1 MEDNGKG
8 LLGAS
13 GKDKELQDLPFY
25 KFIIDS
31 LPVAVI
37 TVSSELKIT
46 SFNPAAE
53 ELTGYPLKEAI
64 GRYCGDILQGG
75 MCRIN
80 CPLKTVINRRN
91 PIVRLETT
99 IQNKRG
105 DTVPVRMNTAA
116 LLEDDGKLIGGVE
129 AFQDISHIK
138 ALEREK
144 ANLTSMIA
152 HDMKSSLAIIGGLVL
167 RVLKKKSNVD
177 EEKQEK
183 YLEIIRKEEG
193 KLESLI
199 DEFLEFSR
207 LQTGALRL
215 NFSTTSLDRELL
227 ELVEVYQPR
236 ALQNGIHLE
245 LELKEALPI
254 IEADTNRLH
263 RVFTNLLGNA
273 LKFSKEK
280 SKVTITTH
288 VTDQDVII
296 KFIDRGTG
304 IDPRDIPY
312 IFEPFHRGQ
321 NQKKS
326 EGYGL
331 GLAAVKAIVEGHGG
345 RVFVESKLGKGSI
358 FTVVLPK
365 DRKAEDLQNHSI

>member
-263 RVFTNLLGNA
+263 RVFANILGNA

>member
-13 GKDKELQDLPFY
+13 GRDKELQYLPFY

-46 SFNPAAE
+46 SFNPTAE
-53 ELTGYPLKEAI
+53 ELTGYSVKEAM
-64 GRYCGDILQGG
+64 GHYCGDILQGG
-75 MCRIN
+75 MCRVN

-152 HDMKSSLAIIGGLVL
+152 HDMKSSLAIIGGFVL
-167 RVLKKKSNVD
+167 RVLKKKSHVD

-199 DEFLEFSR
+199 DEFLEFSH

-227 ELVEVYQPR
+227 ELVEVYQPN

-263 RVFTNLLGNA
+263 RVFANILGNA

-288 VTDQDVII
+288 VTDLDVII
-296 KFIDRGTG
+296 KFIDQGPG

-365 DRKAEDLQNHSI
+365 ERKTEEIKRKL

>member
-1 MEDNGKG
+1 MEDIGKG
-8 LLGAS
+8 LLGTS
-13 GKDKELQDLPFY
+13 RKEKELQYLPFY

-105 DTVPVRMNTAA
+105 NSVPVRMNTAA

-152 HDMKSSLAIIGGLVL
+152 HDMKSSLAIIGGFVL
-167 RVLKKKSNVD
+167 RVLKKKSHVG
-177 EEKQEK
+177 EEKKEK

-207 LQTGALRL
+207 LQSGALRL

-236 ALQNGIHLE
+236 ALQDGIHLE

-296 KFIDRGTG
+296 KFIDQGPG

-365 DRKAEDLQNHSI
+365 ERKTEEIKRKL